1 VQLDRSAVADHTHGA
16 VNDVLQNRLQP
27 PATDL
32 DLHGSQMAAG
42 DDFLP
47 ERAQQV
53 EGEHAAQQ
61 HDPVHAKLA
70 GGQLLDVEVAL
81 QLAVELF
88 AGAVIMV
95 KCAHFGR
102 RTGQVRPIGV
112 HFDGGDEQPHPLRT
126 GKKQFPISNPL
137 KRVKSPPPNPTPSGP
152 VKSSFLSV
160 MPAFLPVCIA

>member
-1 VQLDRSAVADHTHGA
+1 MAEKLLSRAQSGSGDVFDDIEPRTGFAEVQLDGSAVADHTHGA

-27 PATDL
+27 PAAHL
-32 DLHGSQMAAG
+32 DLYGSQICPG

-47 ERAQQV
+47 ERAQEV

-61 HDPVHAKLA
+61 HDAVHAELA

-112 HFDGGDEQPHPLRT
+112 HFDGGDEQLVA
-126 GKKQFPISNPL
+126 I
-137 KRVKSPPPNPTPSGP
+137 
-152 VKSSFLSV
+152 
-160 MPAFLPVCIA
+160 